1 MTNAQTALLLG
12 TSLVFAAG
20 ILSFVVLQMVRVGR
34 VRQWG
39 RFAALGGIF
48 VTWLAACALTTIVWL
63 AIMVTHSHGP
73 DEAVQY
79 LLYTS
84 AALFLLGMF
93 LGVAIFTLKPKQ
105 QNV

>member
-1 MTNAQTALLLG
+1 MTNAQTAMLLG
-12 TSLVFAAG
+12 ISLLFAAG
-20 ILSFVVLQMVRVGR
+20 VLSFVIAQMVRVGR

-39 RFAALGGIF
+39 RFTTLGGIF

-63 AIMVTHSHGP
+63 AMMVTHSHGP

-84 AALFLLGMF
+84 AALFVLGMF
-93 LGVAIFTLKPKQ
+93 LGVAIFALKPKQ
-105 QNV
+105 QKV

>member
-1 MTNAQTALLLG
+1 M
-12 TSLVFAAG
+12 
-20 ILSFVVLQMVRVGR
+20 
-34 VRQWG
+34 
-39 RFAALGGIF
+39 
-48 VTWLAACALTTIVWL
+48 
-63 AIMVTHSHGP
+63 MVTHSHGP

>member
-1 MTNAQTALLLG
+1 MTNAQTAMLLG
-12 TSLVFAAG
+12 ISLLFAAG
-20 ILSFVVLQMVRVGR
+20 VLSFVIAQMVRVGR

-39 RFAALGGIF
+39 RFTALGGIF

-63 AIMVTHSHGP
+63 AMMVTHSHGP

-84 AALFLLGMF
+84 AALFVLGML
-93 LGVAIFTLKPKQ
+93 LGVAIFALKPKQ
-105 QNV
+105 QKV